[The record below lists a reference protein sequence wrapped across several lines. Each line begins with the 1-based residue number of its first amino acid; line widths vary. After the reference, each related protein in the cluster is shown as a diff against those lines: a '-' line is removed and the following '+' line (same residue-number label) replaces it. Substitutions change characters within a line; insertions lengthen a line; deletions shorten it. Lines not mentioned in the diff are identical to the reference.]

1 MKAVIIIPAYN
12 EEKVIGQVIGGILQ
26 QQALAAAV
34 LVIDDGSTDNTF
46 AAAKQTGVIVLRHK
60 INRGQGAAIKTGID
74 FAISHGYEAAVF
86 FDADGQMEA
95 REIELFLNQLAA
107 GYSVVLG
114 SRNLGQAIDMPGLK
128 KIVKRAALIFTNFT
142 SGLKLTDTHNGFQAW
157 TIEALKKIRLNQ
169 DRMAYASQVINEV
182 ARLRLK
188 YIEVPV
194 TIKYTDY
201 SKQKGQSIWN
211 SFTILWDLIIK

>member
-1 MKAVIIIPAYN
+1 MKAIIIIPAYN
-12 EEKVIGQVIGGILQ
+12 EAKVIGQVLGGILRQ
-26 QQALAAAV
+26 QNFTADI

-46 AAAKQTGVIVLRHK
+46 AVASQTGVIAIRHR

-74 FAISHGYEAAVF
+74 FAIAHGYEAAVF

-95 REIELFLNQLAA
+95 GEITLFLNRLAS
-107 GYSVVLG
+107 GYDVVLG
-114 SRNLGQAIDMPGLK
+114 SRNLGRAVDMPLFK
-128 KIVKRAALIFTNFT
+128 KIVKRAALIFTNLT
-142 SGLKLTDTHNGFQAW
+142 SGMKLSDTHNGFQAW
-157 TIEALKKIRLNQ
+157 TIEALKKIRLDQ

-188 YIEVPV
+188 YVEVPV

-211 SFTILWDLIIK
+211 SFSILWDLLIK